1 MPTKKEIIKYVLKTP
16 HNINPNV
23 LSDMLDNITEEP
35 VDGLMSVTVTPDIT
49 LSDETSLNEK
59 LAELM
64 PIAIGE
70 QQTLNVHAELVAD
83 TEYTITITPNSDL
96 YAFGDTLA
104 QQKGEPLTINVTV
117 ENLELEFGV
126 GAAETDNMEDQDTT
140 AYIAVSITKDKEAV

>member
-64 PIAIGE
+64 PIAIGDN
-70 QQTLNVHAELVAD
+70 QTLSVNATLVDD
-83 TEYTITITPNSDL
+83 TKYTVTITPNSDL
-96 YAFGDTLA
+96 FAFGDTLA
-104 QQKGEPLTINVTV
+104 EQKGKPLTIDVTV
-117 ENLELEFGV
+117 EDLTLEFGV
-126 GAAETDNMEDQDTT
+126 GAAETDSKEDPDTT
-140 AYIAVSITKDKEAV
+140 AYIGVSITKGNE